1 MSNFSQLTDQSIE
14 SIIRAL
20 EDGRIVCPVN
30 SVQLNNLLGN
40 HAASAIAAELDVLIE
55 KSGNGGAVFALGILL
70 ADRRQRPVNLDQVLN
85 LVWTGPEI
93 PGVRNR
99 DTKIVVGD
107 LFRKATTSV
116 IISGY
121 SFYKG
126 NKIFEDLASKLD
138 DDSEFSIKILMNLS
152 QDNAA
157 IGSEHELVSRR
168 REEFFRYNWP
178 WQKKPE
184 IYYDPRAVNS
194 NNSEKAV
201 LHAKC
206 IIRDTTELYIGS
218 ANFSEAAHS
227 RNIEAGVLINSV
239 DLAKKLERHF
249 LGLIESK
256 LVKPL

>member
-1 MSNFSQLTDQSIE
+1 MKGFSQITEQSID

-20 EDGRIVCPVN
+20 NDGRLSASVN
-30 SVQLNNLLGN
+30 KIQLDNLVGS
-40 HAASAIAAELDVLIE
+40 HAANAVVDEL
-55 KSGNGGAVFALGILL
+55 SILL
-70 ADRRQRPVNLDQVLN
+70 NLSGVQGAAYALEQIALDRKQRPVDLNQILN

-99 DTKIVVGD
+99 DTKVVVAD
-107 LFRKATTSV
+107 LFRKASKSI

-126 NKIFEDLASKLD
+126 NEIFEELANKLSNEPTFSVKIF
-138 DDSEFSIKILMNLS
+138 MNLS
-152 QDNAA
+152 QDHTVS
-157 IGSEHELVSRR
+157 GSEEDLVNRR

-184 IYYDPRAVNS
+184 IFYDPRAVNS

-206 IIRDTTELYIGS
+206 IVKDTSELYIGS

-227 RNIEAGVLINSV
+227 RNIEAGVLIKSV
-239 DLAKKLERHF
+239 ELSKKLEGHF
-249 LGLIESK
+249 LGLVEAG
-256 LVKPL
+256 LVKEL